1 MYNDLKPLNMKKI
14 TTLLTSMLLSL
25 CVLAGTPIKKS
36 DLRILYVGGTS
47 DKTRNSFTTEEAY
60 QASVK
65 ERMAAFEAFLK
76 EYFNNVTVVN
86 AADYTQAMSDNYD
99 VTIMDGTPKPI
110 APQYMDMTRQM
121 YLKPAYLTEDFNH
134 PMLTIG
140 QASSDIGARIGC
152 KNDWYC
158 LCLAGDAFNWKEDH
172 PIFKG
177 PFKVKMTVKDKPT
190 PEEAFHYAY
199 TYEGELPKTLP
210 MWQVQTKSFQTDE
223 NFCVGLV
230 SRYDG
235 YEDSPEAEVISGG
248 VSSKALNAVAIGR
261 HGNFFHWGFAASPAY
276 LTEEAKPVLANA
288 IVYIAQFDG
297 QGIIARKYNETIATR
312 ATIKELAYTAS
323 EKGYQEMVE
332 MNDAANAMLQERS
345 KKAKEK
351 QAKGETLTQEETMFL
366 NFQPMPMKS
375 REEMLQIIMPE
386 YFAMFGTD
394 GDAYARYF
402 NENRDYLYGGASRMG
417 FTLDEDA
424 KSLGIPNNDIRLI
437 DEAIKMLEAGKDV
450 AKGKRI
456 LARYTLADFPT
467 PAEWRAWFDKNKDNM
482 FFTEAGG
489 WVWLINS
496 REPGVNDYKGWE
508 LRRRGADL
516 QTPATN
522 DKNPVTVAA
531 SREVLQ
537 DGRQVVL
544 LKIKIHPGYHIYS
557 QVGKGEAFIPLQLEI
572 NLPAGYEKAGD
583 LQRPA
588 ALPFNSKGTM
598 MYEDTAVFVQP
609 ITGKGAGNIECKI
622 SYQCC
627 NNNICYPPTEQTVN
641 VQIN

>member
-1 MYNDLKPLNMKKI
+1 MKKL
-14 TTLLTSMLLSL
+14 TTLLLPVLLSL
-25 CVLAGTPIKKS
+25 SVLAGTSVKKS
-36 DLRILYVGGTS
+36 NLRILYVGGSADKERAAFSS
-47 DKTRNSFTTEEAY
+47 DEAFH
-60 QASVK
+60 ASVR
-65 ERMAAFEAFLK
+65 ERMASFEAFLK
-76 EYFNNVTVVN
+76 EYFNNVTVIN
-86 AADYTQAMSDNYD
+86 AEEYTQDLSDQYD
-99 VTIMDGTPKPI
+99 VTVMDGTPKPI
-110 APQYMDMTRQM
+110 APEYTDMARRM
-121 YLKPAYLTEDFNH
+121 YLKPAYLTEDFDR

-140 QASSDIGARIGC
+140 ATSSDMGARIGC

-158 LCLAGDAFNWKEDH
+158 LCLAGDAFDWKKDH
-172 PIFKG
+172 PIFQG
-177 PFKVKMTVKDKPT
+177 PFKVKMTVTNKPT

-199 TYEGELPKTLP
+199 AYDGKIPAELP

-223 NFCVGLV
+223 NFRVGLV

-276 LTEEAKPVLANA
+276 LTDEAKAVLANA
-288 IVYIAQFDG
+288 IVYISKFDG

-312 ATIKELAYTAS
+312 ATLEELKYTAS
-323 EKGYQEMVE
+323 EEAYREMVE
-332 MNDAANAMLQERS
+332 MNDAANKMMQEMS
-345 KKAKEK
+345 QKAKDK
-351 QAKGETLTQEETMFL
+351 QAKGETLNEEEKMYL
-366 NFQPMPMKS
+366 NIQPMPMRS
-375 REEMLQIIMPE
+375 REELLQLIMPK
-386 YFAMFGTD
+386 YFEMFGTD
-394 GDAYARYF
+394 SKAYARYF
-402 NENRDYLYGGASRMG
+402 DDNKDYLYGGEGTAN

-450 AKGKRI
+450 AKGKRL

-467 PAEWRAWFDKNKDNM
+467 PAEWRAWFDQNKGNM
-482 FFTEAGG
+482 FFSEAGG

-508 LRRRGADL
+508 LRRRGAAL
-516 QTPATN
+516 QTGAT
-522 DKNPVTVAA
+522 DDQNPVSLAA

-588 ALPFNSKGTM
+588 PLPFNSKGTM

-609 ITGKGAGNIECKI
+609 ITGKGTGDIECKI

-627 NNNICYPPTEQTVN
+627 NNNICYPPAEQTVN